1 MYLDLLRQQAPLGE
15 VIHKTLGDALAQ
27 LQRRSGYIAV
37 LVKDDGGQVVVGVV
51 VTVAAVVQGGPTE
64 LYSGN

>member
-1 MYLDLLRQQAPLGE
+1 M
-15 VIHKTLGDALAQ
+15 IHKTLGDALAQ

-37 LVKDDGGQVVVGVV
+37 LVKDDGGQVVVGIV